1 MRCKIRP
8 HWRSRPDTPL
18 PARPGPNSR
27 TPRATE
33 STSPPVVTRS
43 RRMSFSH
50 QPEVVTLGCRLNIAE
65 SAAIRQLA
73 GRGQVVVNSCGVTN
87 QAVKDTRA
95 AIRRLRRAR
104 PDAELVVTGCAS
116 EMDRAGFTAMPEVD
130 RVVAN
135 AAKLL
140 PASWGA
146 RPNAPRAVPQTRAFV
161 GVQNGCD
168 HHCTFCAIPQ
178 GRGANRADPVAEV
191 IPRIA
196 ALVEAGQREVVLS
209 GVDLA
214 SYDDRGARLGV
225 LVERLLADVPGLQR
239 LRLSSLDPAAIDD
252 HLLALLTQ
260 EPRVMP
266 HVHLSVQAGDDMI
279 LKRMR
284 RRHARGD
291 VVRLVE
297 RLKAQRDVAIGAD
310 LIAGFPT
317 EDEAMFAHTLA
328 LVAEADI
335 THAHV
340 FPYSP
345 RAGTP
350 AARMPQVA
358 PAVARDRAA
367 RLRTATA
374 ARLATRLAAQVGTT
388 QAVLVEKPGDR
399 GHAADFAEVR
409 LPAPVPVGSIVTV
422 IVTAA
427 APDHL
432 TGIIA

>member
-1 MRCKIRP
+1 M
-8 HWRSRPDTPL
+8 SL
-18 PARPGPNSR
+18 
-27 TPRATE
+27 
-33 STSPPVVTRS
+33 ST
-43 RRMSFSH
+43 

-65 SAAIRQLA
+65 SAAIRQMA
-73 GRGQVVVNSCGVTN
+73 GRGQVVVNGCGVTN

-104 PDAELVVTGCAS
+104 PDAELIVTGCAS
-116 EMDRAGFTAMPEVD
+116 EMDRDGFAAMPEVD
-130 RVVAN
+130 RVIGN

-140 PASWGA
+140 PATWGA
-146 RPNAPRAVPQTRAFV
+146 RPNAPRAVPQTRAFL

-168 HHCTFCAIPQ
+168 NHCTFCAIPQ
-178 GRGANRADPVAEV
+178 GRGRNRADPIAEV
-191 IPRIA
+191 IPRVA
-196 ALVEAGQREVVLS
+196 ALVETGQREVVLS

-214 SYDDRGARLGV
+214 SYDDRGARLGA
-225 LVERLLADVPGLQR
+225 LVERLLAEVPALER

-291 VVRLVE
+291 VVRLVA
-297 RLKAQRDVAIGAD
+297 RLKAARDIAIGAD

-317 EDEAMFAHTLA
+317 EDAAMFANTLR
-328 LVAEADI
+328 LIDEADI

-358 PAVARDRAA
+358 PATARARAA
-367 RLRTATA
+367 RLRA
-374 ARLATRLAAQVGTT
+374 AASTRLARRLAAQVGSVRR
-388 QAVLVEKPGDR
+388 VLVEKPGDR
-399 GHAADFAEVR
+399 GHAPDFAEVR
-409 LPAPVPVGSIVTV
+409 LPSPAPVGSVVAVT
-422 IVTAA
+422 VTAA

-432 TGIIA
+432 TGTIA

>member
-1 MRCKIRP
+1 
-8 HWRSRPDTPL
+8 
-18 PARPGPNSR
+18 
-27 TPRATE
+27 
-33 STSPPVVTRS
+33 
-43 RRMSFSH
+43 MSFSP

-65 SAAIRQLA
+65 SAAIRQMA
-73 GRGQVVVNSCGVTN
+73 GRGQVVVNGCGVTH

-104 PDAELVVTGCAS
+104 PDAELIVTGCAS
-116 EMDRAGFTAMPEVD
+116 EMDRDGFAAMPEVD
-130 RVVAN
+130 RVIGN
-135 AAKLL
+135 ASKLL
-140 PASWGA
+140 PATWGA
-146 RPNAPRAVPQTRAFV
+146 RPNAPRPIPQTRAFV

-178 GRGANRADPVAEV
+178 GRGRNRAEPIAAV
-191 IPRIA
+191 IPQIA
-196 ALVEAGQREVVLS
+196 ALVEGGQREVVLS

-214 SYDDRGARLGV
+214 SYDDRGARLGA
-225 LVERLLADVPGLQR
+225 LVERLLAEVPTLER

-284 RRHARGD
+284 RRHTRGD
-291 VVRLVE
+291 VLRLVE
-297 RLKAQRDVAIGAD
+297 RLRAARDVAIGAD

-317 EDEAMFAHTLA
+317 EDDAMFANTLA
-328 LVAEADI
+328 LIDEADI

-345 RAGTP
+345 RSGTP

-367 RLRTATA
+367 RLRAAAA
-374 ARLATRLAAQVGTT
+374 ARLARRLAAQVGTV
-388 QAVLVEKPGDR
+388 QPVLVEKPGDR
-399 GHAADFAEVR
+399 GHAPDFTAVR
-409 LPAPVPVGSIVTV
+409 LPTPSPIGGIVAVT
-422 IVTAA
+422 ITAA

-432 TGIIA
+432 TGSIA

>member
-1 MRCKIRP
+1 
-8 HWRSRPDTPL
+8 
-18 PARPGPNSR
+18 
-27 TPRATE
+27 
-33 STSPPVVTRS
+33 
-43 RRMSFSH
+43 MSFST

-65 SAAIRQLA
+65 SAAIRQMA
-73 GRGQVVVNSCGVTN
+73 GRGQVVVNGCGVTH

-104 PDAELVVTGCAS
+104 PDAELIVTGCAS
-116 EMDRAGFTAMPEVD
+116 EMDRNGFAAMPEVD
-130 RVVAN
+130 RVIGN

-140 PASWGA
+140 PATWGA
-146 RPNAPRAVPQTRAFV
+146 RPNAPRAIPQTRAFI

-178 GRGANRADPVAEV
+178 GRGRNRAEPIAAL
-191 IPRIA
+191 IPQVA
-196 ALVEAGQREVVLS
+196 ALVEGGQREVVLS

-214 SYDDRGARLGV
+214 SYDDRGARLGA
-225 LVERLLADVPGLQR
+225 LVERLLADVPTLER

-252 HLLALLTQ
+252 QLLALLAQ

-284 RRHARGD
+284 RRHTRGD
-291 VVRLVE
+291 VLRLVA
-297 RLKAQRDVAIGAD
+297 RLRAARDVAIGAD

-317 EDEAMFAHTLA
+317 EDDAMFANTLA
-328 LVAEADI
+328 LIDEADI

-345 RAGTP
+345 RPGTP

-367 RLRTATA
+367 RLRAAAA
-374 ARLATRLAAQVGTT
+374 ARLTRRLATQFGTV
-388 QAVLVEKPGDR
+388 QPVLVEKPGDR
-399 GHAADFAEVR
+399 GHTPDFSAMG
-409 LPAPVPVGSIVTV
+409 LPVP
-422 IVTAA
+422 
-427 APDHL
+427 
-432 TGIIA
+432 

>member
-1 MRCKIRP
+1 M
-8 HWRSRPDTPL
+8 
-18 PARPGPNSR
+18 
-27 TPRATE
+27 
-33 STSPPVVTRS
+33 
-43 RRMSFSH
+43 
-50 QPEVVTLGCRLNIAE
+50 TLGCRLNIAE
-65 SAAIRQLA
+65 SAAIRQMA
-73 GRGQVVVNSCGVTN
+73 GRGQVVVNGCGVTH

-104 PDAELVVTGCAS
+104 PDAELIVTGCAS
-116 EMDRAGFTAMPEVD
+116 EMDRNGFAAMPEVD
-130 RVVAN
+130 RVIGN

-140 PASWGA
+140 PATWGA
-146 RPNAPRAVPQTRAFV
+146 RPNAPRAIPQTRAFI

-178 GRGANRADPVAEV
+178 GRGRNRAEPIAAL
-191 IPRIA
+191 IPQVA
-196 ALVEAGQREVVLS
+196 ALVEGGQREVVLS

-214 SYDDRGARLGV
+214 SYDDRGARLGA
-225 LVERLLADVPGLQR
+225 LVERLLADVPTLER

-252 HLLALLTQ
+252 QLLALLAQ

-284 RRHARGD
+284 RRHTRGD
-291 VVRLVE
+291 VLRLVA
-297 RLKAQRDVAIGAD
+297 RLRAARDVAIGAD

-317 EDEAMFAHTLA
+317 EDDAMFANTLA
-328 LVAEADI
+328 LIDEADI

-367 RLRTATA
+367 RLRAAAA
-374 ARLATRLAAQVGTT
+374 ARLARRLAAQVGTV
-388 QAVLVEKPGDR
+388 QPVLVEKPGDR
-399 GHAADFAEVR
+399 GHAPDFSAVR
-409 LPAPVPVGSIVTV
+409 LPAPFPIGGIVAVT
-422 IVTAA
+422 ITAA
-427 APDHL
+427 TPDHL
-432 TGIIA
+432 VGPPLLLTGSNA